1 MQLLLDTHILIWFI
15 NGDVQLTEDLRGN
28 IKNLKNQCYVSI
40 ASIWE
45 IAIKTRLG
53 KLNLNISFDILKAIL
68 ITNQIQLLPISFE
81 HTQQLLSLPLHHTD
95 PFDRL
100 IIAQAVYE
108 NMVIV
113 SKDAKF
119 RLYDITLLK

>member
-95 PFDRL
+95 PFNRL

-119 RLYDITLLK
+119 RL